1 MTSLLK
7 TEWLKLKKYW
17 AFWLMTGIVALTYP
31 GINYMMYTEA
41 YKDNLND
48 KKDGTNAENDSGI
61 LLHFRMYG
69 IQFPLFLP
77 SFYFCRL
84 LL

>member
-1 MTSLLK
+1 MMTSLLK

-41 YKDNLND
+41 YKIIWTTKEWD
-48 KKDGTNAENDSGI
+48 
-61 LLHFRMYG
+61 
-69 IQFPLFLP
+69 P
-77 SFYFCRL
+77 S
-84 LL
+84 